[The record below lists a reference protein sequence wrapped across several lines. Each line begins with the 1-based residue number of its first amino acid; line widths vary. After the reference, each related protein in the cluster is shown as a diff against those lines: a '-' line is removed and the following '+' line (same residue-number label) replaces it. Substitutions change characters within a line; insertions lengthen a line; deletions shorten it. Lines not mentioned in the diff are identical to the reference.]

1 MFRVEMEDG
10 TFEDV
15 AEINLG
21 DNKNGVPLVTNNFV
35 VHAWFNIWTSASL
48 PDWQVLFESE
58 TGKTVL
64 MGEVRKQVWL
74 QTSNPT
80 KKKLQRP
87 LAPLGVM
94 VDLRAEPFTKK
105 EIQK

>member
-21 DNKNGVPLVTNNFV
+21 GDEVTNTFI
-35 VHAWFNIWTSASL
+35 VHAWFNIWTTASL
-48 PDWQVLFESE
+48 PDWQILFESE

>member
-21 DNKNGVPLVTNNFV
+21 GDGVTNTFR
-35 VHAWFNIWTSASL
+35 VHAWFNIWITASL
-48 PDWQVLFESE
+48 PDWQILFESE

>member
-64 MGEVRKQVWL
+64 MGEVRKFGY
-74 QTSNPT
+74 
-80 KKKLQRP
+80 KLATQ
-87 LAPLGVM
+87 
-94 VDLRAEPFTKK
+94 
-105 EIQK
+105 QKRNCNDHSHHLE